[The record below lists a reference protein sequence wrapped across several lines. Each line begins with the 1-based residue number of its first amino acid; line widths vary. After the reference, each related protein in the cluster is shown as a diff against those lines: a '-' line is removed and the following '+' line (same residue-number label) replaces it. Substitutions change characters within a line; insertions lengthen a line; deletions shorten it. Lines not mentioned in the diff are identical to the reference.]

1 MHSEKGQSLVEMALI
16 LPILLLLLTGMLDFG
31 TLIHVDLVMDHAGRE
46 GARAASLGKN
56 VSDIM
61 QLTLNQA
68 AGLDMNQL
76 SVTVAPEQDNRKHGT
91 YATVTLSYPIHFF
104 TPVIG
109 AFFPQPYVLQNKT
122 VMRVE

>member
-1 MHSEKGQSLVEMALI
+1 MRSEKGQSLVEMALI

-31 TLIHVDLVMDHAGRE
+31 TLIHVELVMDHAGRE
-46 GARAASLGKN
+46 AARAASVGKN
-56 VSDIM
+56 DLDIK
-61 QLTLNQA
+61 QLTMNQA
-68 AGLDMNQL
+68 AGLDITQL
-76 SVTVAPEQDNRKHGT
+76 TVMIDPDPTSRQQGT

-109 AFFPQPYVLQNKT
+109 AFFPKPYVLQNKT